1 MEDYS
6 DKKKKKKKETAKKPA
21 KKNYKKDHK
30 SIIKIFQKKKNLK
43 KEIMLTLQK
52 KYMSGGE
59 IYNIWTQCMKNYYYR
74 RKKTGEWFN

>member
-21 KKNYKKDHK
+21 KKNYKKDHQ

-43 KEIMLTLQK
+43 KRDYANITK
-52 KYMSGGE
+52 KIYVRWRNIQYMNTMYE
-59 IYNIWTQCMKNYYYR
+59 KLLL
-74 RKKTGEWFN
+74 